1 MDYGN
6 IIKSRRKL
14 IGVTQEELADVAQ
27 ISLSYV
33 KLIEQGKANPS
44 INVLVQILDAMGM
57 EIQLVEKK
65 SKIETD
71 HV

>member
-65 SKIETD
+65 PEIETD